1 MAALPNA
8 PALRVIG
15 RDQDTARQNVS
26 DAARA
31 QAYAPPPDATAT
43 PPVGLAGY
51 VTDQFIMMRRHR
63 DTIGRGWS
71 DRLLAAMRAYNG
83 IYEPNVIE
91 ELKRFGGSN
100 VYSRLVAMKCR
111 GTSSLLRDVYL
122 GADQPWAIEPAE
134 DPTVPPDVMQSI
146 GQLITAEVQG
156 MVAAHFAAKQAN
168 MAHAHG
174 VAAAHAL
181 GAMQGQHPDFVD
193 QSIPSH
199 SSGPSQGGAAGS
211 VPPGTPVPPGGAQGA
226 GLPPPPQPVPLPT
239 PDKIR
244 DRYNDLVEAVRDQAK
259 QKAAE
264 QAKIAEDKIQEQ
276 LALGNFYTA
285 LAEFLV
291 DLPLFPYAC
300 MKGPVVRI
308 KTQVKWTRDV
318 LPWSGD
324 PTAYVQ
330 KNPPDQSG
338 GGMPGMPGMPGGGM
352 QGGAIP
358 GAPGGAPG
366 NDNAPPPLTGQGDDT
381 GDGAPA
387 QPFMPGNALGSNAS
401 QLPGQGGMPTP
412 GQPRQKPQMARPTV
426 QDIPVLCWERVSPFD
441 IYWTPGVSDIA
452 DANVIQRSR
461 LTRAEI
467 NDLLDLPGFIPE
479 EVRAVLDEY
488 GRGGLVDN
496 WDMTDAER
504 AILENREDPRF
515 NQSGLINCLEF
526 QGMAQGRHLLDL
538 GVDQRLIPDPL
549 RDYYCNCWL
558 IGRHIIKVQL
568 NLSPRKRHQ
577 YYVTSF
583 EKVPGNPVGNGLPDL
598 LADISSVANATLRAM
613 VNNLSIASGPQVTV
627 NDDRL
632 GDGENSEDMYPW
644 KRWHVK
650 SDPFGNNTEKAIEFF
665 QPNSN
670 SQELLQV
677 YMAFSQMAD
686 EHSAIPKFMTGSPP
700 VGGLGRTASGL
711 SMLMQNSSK
720 ILQTVAANIDRDV
733 VEPMLENLFDIIM
746 MTDETGLLTGE
757 EKIRVMGVQVAMQRE
772 TQRARQLEFLQLTG
786 NPVDMAIIG
795 PKGRAQV
802 LRKVASEIGLPGE
815 DIVPTDEQMDQKQKA
830 QEQAMAAMQGAG
842 GASGGPGGP
851 GGGPGG
857 PPGGPGGPPG
867 AGGPPG
873 QGGGPPPPGGPPGA
887 SGGPPGQARGGR
899 VTRGGVSGDVGPRT
913 NLMNTDMGGGAAIQG
928 GEG

>member
-1 MAALPNA
+1 MAALPNT
-8 PALRVIG
+8 PLRVVG
-15 RDQDTARQNVS
+15 RDEDVARQQVS

-31 QAYAPPPDATAT
+31 QPYAPPQNA
-43 PPVGLAGY
+43 PPQGLAGY

-83 IYEPNVIE
+83 VYEPGIIE
-91 ELKRFGGSN
+91 EIKRFGGSN
-100 VYSRLVAMKCR
+100 VYSRIVAMKCR

-122 GADQPWAIEPAE
+122 GADQPWGIEPAE
-134 DPTVPPDVMQSI
+134 DPSVPPEIMQAV
-146 GQLITAEVQG
+146 GQLVSAEVQQ
-156 MVAAHFAAKQAN
+156 MIQAHLASQQAN
-168 MAHAHG
+168 LAHAAG
-174 VAAAHAL
+174 VQAAHAY
-181 GAMQGQHPDFVD
+181 GAATGMHPAFVD

-199 SSGPSQGGAAGS
+199 SSGPSQGAAAGLA
-211 VPPGTPVPPGGAQGA
+211 PPDTPVPPGGAHGA
-226 GLPPPPQPVPLPT
+226 GLPPPPAPIPLPS

-244 DRYNDLVEAVRDQAK
+244 DRYNDLIEAAREAAK
-259 QKAAE
+259 KKAAE

-276 LALGNFYTA
+276 LAMGGFYTA

-291 DLPLFPYAC
+291 DLPLFPYAV

-308 KTQVKWTRDV
+308 KTQVKWSRDV
-318 LPWSGD
+318 APWSGD
-324 PTAYVQ
+324 PTAFVQ
-330 KNPPDQSG
+330 KNPPD
-338 GGMPGMPGMPGGGM
+338 
-352 QGGAIP
+352 
-358 GAPGGAPG
+358 AP
-366 NDNAPPPLTGQGDDT
+366 NDNTSAPPPLTGQSDPASGGT
-381 GDGAPA
+381 AGAPTP
-387 QPFMPGNALGSNAS
+387 PFLPGAALGSNAGM
-401 QLPGQGGMPTP
+401 LPGQGGIPVP
-412 GQPRQKPQMARPTV
+412 GQGAAPQPGLGGPSGPPLGGPPGASPSGPMKTAPRLAKPQVM
-426 QDIPVLCWERVSPFD
+426 DIPVLCWERVSPFD
-441 IYWTPGVSDIA
+441 IYWTPGVSDIG

-467 NDLLDLPGFIPE
+467 NDLLDLPGFITD

-488 GRGGLVDN
+488 GRGGIVDN

-515 NQSGLINCLEF
+515 NQSGLLACLEF
-526 QGMAQGRHLLDL
+526 QGMAQGRHLLDM
-538 GVDQRLIPDPL
+538 GVDPSLIPDPL
-549 RDYYCNCWL
+549 RDYFCNCWL
-558 IGRHIIKVQL
+558 IGRHIIKVQM

-627 NDDRL
+627 NDDRIS
-632 GDGENSEDMYPW
+632 DGENAEEMYPW
-644 KRWHVK
+644 KRWHIK

-665 QPNSN
+665 SPTSN

-677 YMAFSQMAD
+677 YMAFSQLAD

-733 VEPMLENLFDIIM
+733 ISQILENLFDIIM
-746 MTDETGLLTGE
+746 MTDDTGLLTGE
-757 EKIRVMGVQVAMQRE
+757 EKVRVMGVQVAMQRE

-786 NPVDMAIIG
+786 NPVDMGIIG

-815 DIVPTDEQMDQKQKA
+815 DIVPSDQEMDQQQKQH
-830 QEQAMAAMQGAG
+830 EAMAQAAQDAQQQGGGSSPG
-842 GASGGPGGP
+842 GAPPGPAGPPGQPGPPGGGP
-851 GGGPGG
+851 GGPGG
-857 PPGGPGGPPG
+857 PPGGAAG
-867 AGGPPG
+867 ASL
-873 QGGGPPPPGGPPGA
+873 PPGGPPGA
-887 SGGPPGQARGGR
+887 PPGARKGGSVSGDAGPR
-899 VTRGGVSGDVGPRT
+899 LNLVNTDTGGGSPIRGGVG
-913 NLMNTDMGGGAAIQG
+913 
-928 GEG
+928 